1 MPGALDATRICLALI
16 TDYRQPLTF
25 IVMLLF
31 LFVLL
36 FPLNL
41 WAAPPANEF
50 QIGDY
55 RALVLLGQAKIL
67 GDVHYVSFTGDFGFA
82 GRLPSTEAIE
92 RHIAQESALLSN
104 FQLKV
109 INLEFIF
116 PGNSKRELDRQIDKV
131 TIDLMKRTGY
141 DLVSRANNHARD
153 HRREGVS
160 YNTNFYNKQD

>member
-1 MPGALDATRICLALI
+1 
-16 TDYRQPLTF
+16 
-25 IVMLLF
+25 MLLF

-36 FPLNL
+36 LPLNL

-55 RALVLLGQAKIL
+55 RALALLGQAKIL

-82 GRLPSTEAIE
+82 GRLPSEEVVE

-109 INLEFIF
+109 INLEFML
-116 PGNSKRELDRQIDKV
+116 PGNSKRELDRQIDRV

-141 DLVSRANNHARD
+141 DRSPAPTITPWITGPRELLTTPDFCNGCRTQNDRHSQFSCLQLGN
-153 HRREGVS
+153 RRR
-160 YNTNFYNKQD
+160 